1 MYYDDAEGRSVVD
14 DATDAGNAKNIDMYH
29 GCHSATVKGTNPVDY
44 DGKPLMNSADTAML
58 SKRIIGNPNA
68 GSGTAEPEM
77 RGLYILLT
85 INNDGGMEV
94 LKYAARL
101 SRDRPNIFN
110 SKPVQLA
117 LQVYKVRSNSQC
129 LNSQHR
135 HDAHTHS
142 HILRHAL

>member
-94 LKYAARL
+94 LKYALAFLVIVQIFLIL
-101 SRDRPNIFN
+101 SLSNWHFRFIRY
-110 SKPVQLA
+110 VQ
-117 LQVYKVRSNSQC
+117 
-129 LNSQHR
+129 
-135 HDAHTHS
+135 THN
-142 HILRHAL
+142 A